1 MSLEG
6 KVESKVTL
14 KGSIISN
21 TQVMEAL
28 NELNTQM
35 TEALK
40 EVENNAVRGEESKEH
55 SGCYFRTVAGVTEWI
70 NPPSILGEEYRTTER
85 WNGKVVYTK
94 LFDFGELPNKSMKQI
109 AHGAAATNIVRYA
122 ATRSNG
128 EAIPM
133 WYDTHTILIDVSVSS
148 IVITTSFDASA
159 RTAVVQIWYTKD

>member
-122 ATRSNG
+122 ATRSDG
-128 EAIPM
+128 EAIPF
-133 WYDTHTILIDVSVSS
+133 WYSGADIVIDVSKSGVT
-148 IVITTSFDASA
+148 ITTTFDASGK
-159 RTAVVQIWYTKD
+159 TATVQIWYTKN